1 MIMKIIILSAVL
13 LLVSACSDDG
23 KSTSENKES
32 GDHVWK
38 EQTQVLDKAKEVE
51 GLLKD
56 VSDQQRKIIDEQAQ

>member
-1 MIMKIIILSAVL
+1 MIKKIIILSAVL
-13 LLVSACSDDG
+13 LLVSACSDDD
-23 KSTSENKES
+23 KATSENKES

>member
-1 MIMKIIILSAVL
+1 MIKKIIVLSAIL
-13 LLVSACSDDG
+13 LLVSACSDDDR
-23 KSTSENKES
+23 ES

-56 VSDQQRKIIDEQAQ
+56 VSDEQRKIIEEQAQ

>member
-1 MIMKIIILSAVL
+1 MIKKIIILSTVI
-13 LLVSACSDDG
+13 LLVSACSDDDR
-23 KSTSENKES
+23 ES

-56 VSDQQRKIIDEQAQ
+56 VSDEQRKIIEEQAQ

>member
-1 MIMKIIILSAVL
+1 MINKIIILSAVL
-13 LLVSACSDDG
+13 LLVSACSDDDR
-23 KSTSENKES
+23 ES

>member
-1 MIMKIIILSAVL
+1 MIKKIIILSAVL
-13 LLVSACSDDG
+13 LLVSACSDDDR
-23 KSTSENKES
+23 ES

-56 VSDQQRKIIDEQAQ
+56 VTDQQRKMIDEQAQ

>member
-1 MIMKIIILSAVL
+1 MIKKIIILSAVL
-13 LLVSACSDDG
+13 LLVSACSDDDR
-23 KSTSENKES
+23 ES

-56 VSDQQRKIIDEQAQ
+56 VSDKQRKIIDEQAQ